1 MACESG
7 PYTPRREKIRERAF
21 KRNIVVS
28 PFLNSSKYANEEE
41 EVRQIHNLH
50 HYVADAQPVILRADW
65 HCNGCVS
72 DYHGKRYCLTCGA
85 GALSHMQGDAGR

>member
-1 MACESG
+1 M
-7 PYTPRREKIRERAF
+7 RERAI
-21 KRNIVVS
+21 KRTIVVL
-28 PFLNSSKYANEEE
+28 PFLNISKYASEEE

-85 GALSHMQGDAGR
+85 GALSHMQGEAGR